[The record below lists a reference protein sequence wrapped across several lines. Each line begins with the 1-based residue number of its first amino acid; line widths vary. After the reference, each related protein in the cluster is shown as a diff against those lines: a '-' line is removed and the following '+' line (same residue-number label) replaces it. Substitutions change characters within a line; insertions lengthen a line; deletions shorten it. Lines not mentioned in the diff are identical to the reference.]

1 MTIYTHYVF
10 RVCWSPTGV
19 GL

>member
-1 MTIYTHYVF
+1 MTIHTHYVF
-10 RVCWSPTGV
+10 QVCWSPTGV